1 STTGGVW
8 STSDATVADVSA
20 SGVVTGVS
28 TGSATITYTV
38 TDGNGCT
45 NSTSASVTV
54 NAAPTATV
62 TASGATTFC
71 AGGSVDLTANAGTSY
86 LWSNG
91 AQTQTITVTTSG
103 SYSVTVTNGSG
114 CSTTSAAEA
123 VTVNPLPTVAAITG
137 SPDVC
142 VGSTTVLASST
153 TGGVWSTSDATVADV
168 SASGVVTGVSTGSAT
183 ITYTVTDALTG
194 CTNSTSASVSV
205 DSSPAIPVI
214 VANGPTTICPSSSL
228 TLTAPAGYTYV
239 WSTGDQTASISVNQT
254 DSYTVTVSNAAG
266 CSTTSAPI
274 DVTVE
279 DVTAPT
285 LVVPNDVIVSVN
297 GGCEATVV
305 IGNALAVDNCTL
317 VSLTNDAPLFYPI
330 GTTIV
335 TWTATDASGNVTV
348 LTQEI
353 NVVDDINPI
362 ITAPEPTVAYTDDN
376 CEALG
381 VNIGAAVAT
390 DNCNTGLVVTNDA
403 PVVYPIGLTIVT
415 WTATDAYG
423 NASTATQDVNVYDT
437 VLPTIDLVNIDI
449 TLDAFGES
457 VILFGDVDNGTTDN
471 CGISSI
477 TLSQTDFNCDNVG
490 NNSITVTVTDNSGN
504 ISTAIVDVFVNASE
518 FCGDDSWN
526 GPKVPEAFTP
536 NGNGINDYFV
546 VPGLDGYDLRELT
559 VFDRYG
565 GVVYESNSYNNDWD
579 GTNMSGDRLPDA
591 TYYYILSV
599 TGGKTKAGYV
609 YINRVKQ

>member
-1 STTGGVW
+1 M
-8 STSDATVADVSA
+8 
-20 SGVVTGVS
+20 
-28 TGSATITYTV
+28 
-38 TDGNGCT
+38 
-45 NSTSASVTV
+45 
-54 NAAPTATV
+54 
-62 TASGATTFC
+62 
-71 AGGSVDLTANAGTSY
+71 
-86 LWSNG
+86 WSNG

-183 ITYTVTDALTG
+183 ITYTVTDGNG

-205 DSSPAIPVI
+205 DSTPAVPLI

-297 GGCEATVV
+297 GGCEATVD

-317 VSLTNDAPLFYPI
+317 LSLTNDAPAFYPI

-335 TWTATDASGNVTV
+335 TWTATDASGNVTT

-353 NVVDDINPI
+353 NVVDDINPTI
-362 ITAPEPTVAYTDDN
+362 AAPEAVLAYTDDN
-376 CEALG
+376 CEATGVDLG
-381 VNIGAAVAT
+381 TAVAS
-390 DNCNTGLVVTNDA
+390 DNCNTGLVVSNDA
-403 PVVYPIGLTIVT
+403 PVVYPIGLTVVT
-415 WTATDAYG
+415 WTAIDAYG
-423 NASTATQDVNVYDT
+423 NTSTATQDVNVFDT
-437 VLPTIDLVNIDI
+437 VAPVIDLVDIDF
-449 TLDAFGES
+449 TLDALGE
-457 VILFGDVDNGTTDN
+457 GDIVFDDIDNGTTDN
-471 CGISSI
+471 CGIATI

-490 NNSITVTVTDNSGN
+490 NNVVTVTVTDNSGN
-504 ISTAIVDVFVNASE
+504 VSTEEVNVFVNASA
-518 FCGDDSWN
+518 FCGDDSWD
-526 GPKVPEAFTP
+526 GPAVPEAFTP
-536 NGNGINDYFV
+536 NDNGINDYFV
-546 VPGLDGYDLRELT
+546 VPGLDGYNVRELT

-565 GVVYESNSYNNDWD
+565 GVVYESNLYNNDWD

-591 TYYYILSV
+591 TYYYILTI

-609 YINRVKQ
+609 YINRVK